1 MKNYKLVNAR
11 KAKGLTQENLA
22 EKLMYKKSTVS
33 NWENGYSTPKME
45 DAFKVAEILDCD
57 IKELFFNQKGQV
69 SHTNT
74 A

>member
-1 MKNYKLVNAR
+1 
-11 KAKGLTQENLA
+11 
-22 EKLMYKKSTVS
+22 
-33 NWENGYSTPKME
+33 ME

-57 IKELFFNQKGQV
+57 IKDLFLCNEGQE

>member
-1 MKNYKLVNAR
+1 MKNHKLVKAR
-11 KAKGLTQENLA
+11 KAKGLTQEKLA
-22 EKLMYKKSTVS
+22 IQLKYKKSTVS

-57 IKELFFNQKGQV
+57 IKDLFLCNEGQG